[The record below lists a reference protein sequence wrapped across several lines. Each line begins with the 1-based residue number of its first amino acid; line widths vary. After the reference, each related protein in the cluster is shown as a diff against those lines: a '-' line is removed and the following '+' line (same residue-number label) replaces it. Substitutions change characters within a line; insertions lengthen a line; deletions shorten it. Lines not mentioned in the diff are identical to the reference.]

1 MLHVMPRTREG
12 QRTKVT
18 KEVPGASITHTS
30 NNNAT
35 GRRKTRGTTGPE
47 HAKHEKRWVTREPRK
62 YVTCHAAHAGRTTNK
77 GGQRCVWSRVEC
89 K

>member
-18 KEVPGASITHTS
+18 KEVPGARITHTS

-35 GRRKTRGTTGPE
+35 GRRKTSMLYAT
-47 HAKHEKRWVTREPRK
+47 
-62 YVTCHAAHAGRTTNK
+62 
-77 GGQRCVWSRVEC
+77 QRYITP
-89 K
+89 

>member
-18 KEVPGASITHTS
+18 KEVPVAGITHTS

-35 GRRKTRGTTGPE
+35 GRRKTSML
-47 HAKHEKRWVTREPRK
+47 HAT
-62 YVTCHAAHAGRTTNK
+62 
-77 GGQRCVWSRVEC
+77 QRYITP
-89 K
+89 